1 MEKFQ
6 TTNITIFDNHEQ
18 STEVLR
24 GFLLAHSQ
32 YLSKMKINK
41 EELNIIL
48 EKYLPYIE
56 NYKEKY
62 QIALLQHMDGIV
74 GSKDNLVVPFLTI
87 RYLCMHG
94 WMDGWMDG
102 YIYNDDVVVDD
113 DDSDDALD
121 KYDNSGD
128 NDNDDVVIYIV
139 CYPQ

>member
-32 YLSKMKINK
+32 YLSKMKINND
-41 EELNIIL
+41 ELNVIL

-87 RYLCMHG
+87 RYLCMYV
-94 WMDGWMDG
+94 WMDGWMFYEKDI
-102 YIYNDDVVVDD
+102 YIYSDDV
-113 DDSDDALD
+113 
-121 KYDNSGD
+121 
-128 NDNDDVVIYIV
+128 
-139 CYPQ
+139 C